1 MKSARQ
7 ILIGGMFAAV
17 VMAIAPSTRAQIQTT
32 GTPGSPGATTTI
44 DGKQLPPPDPK
55 FGGVIKDT
63 APDSKPWWPP
73 TVVPP
78 KGAPNI
84 LLIMTDDQGY
94 GVCST
99 FGGVIPTPAL
109 DRIAKAGL
117 RYTQFHSTALCSP
130 TRAALIT
137 GRNHHSSG
145 FGVISE
151 QATGYPGYD
160 SIITKDKAT
169 IGEILKENGYAT
181 SWFGKNHNTPTYL
194 YSLAGPFDQW
204 PSGMGFDY
212 FYGFM
217 GGETNQ
223 WTPYLFRDH
232 TAIFPW
238 IGKPGYNLITDMADE
253 AIKYLTELNAAAPE
267 KHFFLYYVPGG
278 THAPHH
284 PTPEWIAK
292 MKGKFDM
299 GWNELREQIFA
310 NQKKLGVIPPNTEL
324 TPWPD
329 LLPKWDTLN
338 PTQKKVYAHQ
348 AEIFGAY
355 AAYTDHEIGRVI
367 QAVEDLGKLDNTLII
382 YISGDNGTSA
392 EGSAIGTTFDLAA
405 IQGIDMPV
413 DAQLKFYNVL
423 GSDLTTPHMSVA
435 WSWAFDTPFK
445 WTKQIASYF
454 GGTRQGMA
462 ISWPGHIKDLG
473 GIRSQF
479 HHIIDIVPT
488 ILEVTGIQPPA
499 TVNGIAQKPIEGV
512 SMAYTFD
519 SANAN
524 TPSKRDTQYFE
535 MFGNRALYH
544 DSWIATTVPPQPP
557 WLMGTVQMPDVL
569 TGYKWELYNIADD
582 FSENSDLSAKN
593 PDKLKELQGL
603 FMDEARKYQVLP
615 LDNSILQRIL
625 APRPSATAGRTEFTY
640 SGEVSG
646 LPDGN
651 APNLLTKSYSITAE
665 VEIPT
670 KGAEGM
676 LNTLGGRFGG
686 YGLYLVKGKPVFTY
700 NLLALEKF
708 RWEGPQA
715 LTPGKH
721 TILFD
726 FKYDGPGMGK
736 GGTGVLSVDGKTV
749 ASKTIPHTVPAI
761 MTIDESF
768 DVGVDTR
775 TGVDDKDYKPPF
787 RFTGKL
793 DKLTIKLGPNQM
805 MAEDQKAKAEAI
817 ARVND

>member
-1 MKSARQ
+1 MKSAKH
-7 ILIGGMFAAV
+7 ILLYGMLAAA
-17 VMAIAPSTRAQIQTT
+17 VMAITPSARAQIQTT

-44 DGKQLPPPDPK
+44 DGKQLPPPDPT

-78 KGAPNI
+78 KSAPNI

-99 FGGVIPTPAL
+99 FGGVIPTPAM

-223 WTPYLFRDH
+223 WTPFLFRDH

-238 IGKPGYNLITDMADE
+238 IGKSGYNLITDMADE
-253 AIKYLTELNAAAPE
+253 AIKYLTDLNAAAPE
-267 KHFFLYYVPGG
+267 KPFFLYYVPGG

-292 MKGKFDM
+292 MKGKFDL
-299 GWNELREQIFA
+299 GWNEMRDQIFA

-324 TPWPD
+324 TAWPD

-392 EGSAIGTTFDLAA
+392 EGTAIGTTFDLAA
-405 IQGIDMPV
+405 IQSIDMPV
-413 DAQLKFYNVL
+413 EAQLKFYDVL

-499 TVNGIAQKPIEGV
+499 TVNGIAQKPIEGI

-524 TPSKRDTQYFE
+524 APSKRDTQYFE

-557 WLMGTVQMPDVL
+557 WLMGTAKMPVL

-582 FSENSDLSAKN
+582 FSENNDLGAKN

-615 LDNSILQRIL
+615 LDNSILARLL
-625 APRPSATAGRTEFTY
+625 APRPSAVAGRTEFTY

-646 LPDGN
+646 VPDGN
-651 APNLLTKSYSITAE
+651 APNLLTRSFSITAK

-686 YGLYLVKGKPVFTY
+686 YGLYLLKGKPVFTY

-708 RWEGPQA
+708 RWEGPQV
-715 LTPGKH
+715 LTAGKH

-736 GGTGVLSVDGKTV
+736 GGSGVLSVDGKEV
-749 ASKTIPHTVPAI
+749 ASKTIPHTVPAL

-793 DKLTIKLGPNQM
+793 DKLTIKLGPSQM
-805 MAEDQKAKAEAI
+805 MAADQKTKTEAI